1 MKKNKTLR
9 QLVDKSVLLLIYICA
24 ASTAFILIGM
34 IGYISYKGLYRETTS
49 INRIIDSNNII
60 FELDNEEYNLI
71 VDKKIKRNSL
81 NITEIHEILKR
92 DVKNWSSISE
102 SRAGINFV
110 SLLNNNNIDSKY
122 EITDVNNAETF
133 KKYLLTESGTIGF
146 VKPDLIEKINM
157 KGLKMLNIN
166 KQCVIAGY
174 KVSEII
180 NNKKLSVI
188 NENDLKKIIKGD
200 IDNWKQLGGHD
211 IKLEILDTAEQVEKS
226 EGGFAVVDLDDTEDF
241 NVSVI
246 PVKYIK
252 KGANFT
258 LGFLFEK
265 PVKAGKA
272 GGISTIIINTVFM
285 IILTLIFSVPVG
297 VGAAVYLTEY
307 AAPGRVMRIIRL
319 GVETLAG
326 IPSIIFGLFG
336 FIFFVDI
343 LHLGIGLLSG
353 SLTTAMM
360 IIPVIIRTS
369 EEALI
374 SVPMSYREGSLALG
388 AGLWQTIRKVVLPAA
403 KPGILSGI
411 ILSIGRALGET
422 AALIFTNGI

>member
-9 QLVDKSVLLLIYICA
+9 QLVDKSVLLLIYVCA

-60 FELDNEEYNLI
+60 FELDNEEYTLI

-81 NITEIHEILKR
+81 NITEIHEILNR

-110 SLLNNNNIDSKY
+110 SLLNNNIDSKY
-122 EITDVNNAETF
+122 EITDVSNAETF

-157 KGLKMLNIN
+157 NGLKVLNIN

-226 EGGFAVVDLDDTEDF
+226 EGGFAVVDFDDTEDF
-241 NVSVI
+241 QRINYSGKI
-246 PVKYIK
+246 YK
-252 KGANFT
+252 KR
-258 LGFLFEK
+258 
-265 PVKAGKA
+265 
-272 GGISTIIINTVFM
+272 S
-285 IILTLIFSVPVG
+285 
-297 VGAAVYLTEY
+297 
-307 AAPGRVMRIIRL
+307 
-319 GVETLAG
+319 
-326 IPSIIFGLFG
+326 
-336 FIFFVDI
+336 
-343 LHLGIGLLSG
+343 
-353 SLTTAMM
+353 
-360 IIPVIIRTS
+360 
-369 EEALI
+369 
-374 SVPMSYREGSLALG
+374 
-388 AGLWQTIRKVVLPAA
+388 
-403 KPGILSGI
+403 
-411 ILSIGRALGET
+411 
-422 AALIFTNGI
+422 